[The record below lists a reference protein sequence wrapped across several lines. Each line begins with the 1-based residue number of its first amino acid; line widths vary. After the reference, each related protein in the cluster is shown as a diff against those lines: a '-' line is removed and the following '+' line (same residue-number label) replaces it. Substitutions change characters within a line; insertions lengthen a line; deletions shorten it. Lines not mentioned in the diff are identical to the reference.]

1 MAFVSTDFKHGDTT
15 GTAPGIHAYTTP
27 DSQADINTAGYFNS
41 VSATVA
47 IGDLI
52 YVWAVNAGTQVALF
66 THVLSNAAGVVD
78 VADGTVLAAT
88 DSD

>member
-1 MAFVSTDFKHGDTT
+1 MAFVLTDFKLWDTT
-15 GTAPGIHAYTTP
+15 GAAPGIHAYTTP
-27 DSQADINTAGYFNS
+27 DSQADINTAGYFNDL
-41 VSATVA
+41 SATLA

-52 YVWAVNAGTQVALF
+52 YIWAVNAGTQVAIL
-66 THVLSNAAGVVD
+66 TQVLSNASGVVD